1 MLDILKLKFA
11 DVMLDKNFSE
21 VLTGSFWAL
30 AARVSATFASLLIS
44 VFVSRFYGATMLG
57 TLAIINASFTI
68 LSIFTLFGINTS
80 IIRLIPEYLT
90 KFSASSAFKL
100 FRTTQTIVIFAS
112 ICMSIFIAM
121 FSKYIAIQ
129 IYHKPNLSHF
139 FMFAAWFIAFRS
151 LMDLYSQAIRGLGL
165 IRAFAVMQFLPSFS
179 MLLILTGLTLSYH
192 DNANPVYAQ
201 ISAWIFTAIVGYI
214 LISVSFKKKRH
225 IDDVIVPISYKKILA
240 ISSPMMMTTS
250 IHFIISQTG
259 IILLGIF
266 RTEADVGFYSIAVKL
281 STLTVFALY
290 AINSMAATKFSE
302 LYANGRID
310 ELFLL
315 AQKSSKLIFFV
326 TVPIIFILIIFG
338 KPLISIAFGN
348 EFTKAYFVLV
358 VLIIGQFVSSTSG
371 STGYFMNMT
380 GNQIVFRNIMITTG
394 ILNILFNLF
403 FIKLFGIF
411 GAALSSTLSLA
422 LWNIWVLLFLKKRY
436 GKTLCYL
443 PFIK

>member
-1 MLDILKLKFA
+1 MFDVLKTKFA
-11 DVMLDKNFSE
+11 DVLSDKNFSE
-21 VLTGSFWAL
+21 ILKGSFWAL
-30 AARVSATFASLLIS
+30 TARVLATFASLIIS
-44 VFVSRFYGATMLG
+44 IIISRCYGATMLG
-57 TLAIINASFTI
+57 ILAIINASFMI
-68 LSIFTLFGINTS
+68 FSIFTLMGTNTS
-80 IIRLIPEYLT
+80 IIRLIPEYIS
-90 KFSASSAFKL
+90 KFSASSAFNL
-100 FRTTQTIVIFAS
+100 FRNTQVIVILAS
-112 ICMSIFIAM
+112 ICMSILIAVC
-121 FSKYIAIQ
+121 SDYIAVE
-129 IYHKPNLSHF
+129 IYSKPKLSF
-139 FMFAAWFIAFRS
+139 FFVIAAWFVVFRS
-151 LMDLYSQAIRGLGL
+151 LMDLYTQSIRGLGL
-165 IRAFAVMQFLPSFS
+165 IKTFAVMQALPSLS
-179 MLLILTGLTLSYH
+179 MLLILTGLTIVYQN
-192 DNANPVYAQ
+192 NANPVYAQ
-201 ISAWIFTAIVGYI
+201 ISAWVLTALIGYI
-214 LISVSFKKKRH
+214 FVFVGFKNKIQ
-225 IDDVIVPISYKKILA
+225 IDDIIVPISYRQIIT

-266 RTEADVGFYSIAVKL
+266 RTAADVGFYSIAVKL

-290 AINSMAATKFSE
+290 AINSMAAPKFSE

-403 FIKLFGIF
+403 FIKLFGIY